1 MAILYRFLVRNINN
15 IGVTTLTNVAV
26 LNGMPSMIQEWKAT
40 KSLDLTGKMT
50 YQWKGWMEETHR
62 IFIYLSD
69 DEDSLIWI
77 GNKVDGYFS
86 VNLAYNIYSK
96 GKEENR
102 I

>member
-1 MAILYRFLVRNINN
+1 MA
-15 IGVTTLTNVAV
+15 
-26 LNGMPSMIQEWKAT
+26 
-40 KSLDLTGKMT
+40 

-77 GNKVDGYFS
+77 GNKVDGFFS
-86 VNLAYNIYSK
+86 VNLAYKIFWK

-102 I
+102 RWWWNVLWKVLSSNKRNLFMWLILKDRVLTS